1 LIGRVAWPA
10 NSFEKRTLL
19 VLVTGFRIAVSAVRT
34 YHSMAETPSAKNR
47 RQGLLV
53 VARYISSSRED
64 LMHAVVR
71 NYSGT
76 GAKELFDLL
85 EARKGEVESLIRS
98 VTGFVAYSLI
108 RTGDGGISVTVCQDK
123 AGTDES
129 LQLAKNWI
137 QENAVDLDT
146 SAPSVSEG
154 SVIVQLS

>member
-1 LIGRVAWPA
+1 M
-10 NSFEKRTLL
+10 
-19 VLVTGFRIAVSAVRT
+19 IAVSAQHT
-34 YHSMAETPSAKNR
+34 YHSVAEALWAKNR
-47 RQGLLV
+47 RQGLFM
-53 VARYISSSRED
+53 VAGQSSSFREG

-98 VTGFVAYSLI
+98 VTGLVSYSLI

-129 LQLAKNWI
+129 LQVARNWI
-137 QENAVDLDT
+137 QENAADLDT

>member
-1 LIGRVAWPA
+1 
-10 NSFEKRTLL
+10 
-19 VLVTGFRIAVSAVRT
+19 
-34 YHSMAETPSAKNR
+34 MAEARWAKNQ
-47 RQGLLV
+47 RQDLFLV
-53 VARYISSSRED
+53 AGQITQVREN

-71 NYSGT
+71 SYSGT

>member
-1 LIGRVAWPA
+1 
-10 NSFEKRTLL
+10 
-19 VLVTGFRIAVSAVRT
+19 
-34 YHSMAETPSAKNR
+34 
-47 RQGLLV
+47 
-53 VARYISSSRED
+53 
-64 LMHAVVR
+64 MHAVVR

-76 GAKELFDLL
+76 GAKELIDLL

-108 RTGDGGISVTVCQDK
+108 RTSDGGISVTVCQDK

-137 QENAVDLDT
+137 QENAADLDT
-146 SAPSVSEG
+146 SAPTVSEG